1 MNQTSIPT
9 DSLINVNSNLKWDQ
23 LLDLK
28 NKLVLI
34 VDDEKDLREIIR
46 YNLEQEG
53 IKSIQ
58 ASDGDKA
65 IEALNKNPSLI
76 MLDIMMPGKDGYE
89 VCKTIRK
96 TGNTVPIIFLTAMD
110 REFDEIKGL
119 DAGGDDYIRKPFSP
133 KLLIARIKSVLRRV
147 DQINQK
153 GDLLRYDG
161 LEANTQNYIATVD
174 GAELQLPRK
183 EFELLAF
190 FMSQPNIIF
199 QRETLLASIW
209 EDDVY
214 VVDRT
219 IDVHINR
226 IRSKLGAYRDW
237 IETIKGVGYR
247 FRPKSE

>member
-1 MNQTSIPT
+1 LNKSSVTSNG
-9 DSLINVNSNLKWDQ
+9 LVNVNSNLKWNE
-23 LLDLK
+23 LLNFED
-28 NKLVLI
+28 KLVLI
-34 VDDEKDLREIIR
+34 VDDEKDLRKIIS

-53 IKSIQ
+53 IKTIE

-65 IEALNKNPSLI
+65 INALNQNPSLI
-76 MLDIMMPGKDGYE
+76 ILDIMMPGKDGYE
-89 VCKTIRK
+89 VCKIIRDS
-96 TGNTVPIIFLTAMD
+96 GNTVPIIFLTAMD

-119 DAGGDDYIRKPFSP
+119 EAGGDDYIRKPFSP
-133 KLLIARIKSVLRRV
+133 KLLVARIKSVLRRV
-147 DQINQK
+147 YQISKK
-153 GDLLRYDG
+153 GTLLRYQG
-161 LEANTQNYIATVD
+161 LEVNTNNYIASVD
-174 GAELQLPRK
+174 GNEIQLPRK

-226 IRSKLGAYRDW
+226 IRSKLGPYRKW
-237 IETIKGVGYR
+237 IETLKGVGYR
-247 FRPKSE
+247 FRPKD